1 MFLLIASN
9 SIGLVFVG
17 NMSMMGRHNMGS
29 MLKVYSL
36 HRLTGGLGD
45 LVVNVRALDF
55 GNNMTVF
62 NLNWYKLHL
71 GVVNTML
78 SGNLAACVLHFSC
91 DRVSNSM
98 GNWERRNRV
107 SNNWGLINKGTRSND
122 QWISFSSC
130 SSISLCISFTLT
142 NLMIPI
148 SWLITESLHD
158 LLAYLLILNFL
169 CFYSFGLTNILREW
183 DTRLSFEDFMI
194 RLAFWCRSCVVVCSG
209 IMVVRVSLGISVSY
223 CFSFSFCSRSCTCSN
238 KKT

>member
-1 MFLLIASN
+1 
-9 SIGLVFVG
+9 
-17 NMSMMGRHNMGS
+17 
-29 MLKVYSL
+29 
-36 HRLTGGLGD
+36 
-45 LVVNVRALDF
+45 
-55 GNNMTVF
+55 MTVLNF
-62 NLNWYKLHL
+62 NWYKLHL

-98 GNWERRNRV
+98 GNWERCNRGTNHRSNRSMSNNRSMCNNRSMSNNRSRYMSNRSRNMMWSNSRYGSKRV

-209 IMVVRVSLGISVSY
+209 VMVVRVSLGISVSY